1 MNAEARLRGRRN
13 ADGSV
18 DVWLRGRRV
27 HFPGNGQ
34 PPTVTEDDAPPARG
48 ALPDD
53 VLSDLSETMAT
64 VSYDGWYVRLG
75 ESKLEINR
83 TRARRVSGQRKFG
96 RPLERHR
103 RSR

>member
-1 MNAEARLRGRRN
+1 MVAGTQTGPSTCGCVAGGCTSP
-13 ADGSV
+13 A
-18 DVWLRGRRV
+18 
-27 HFPGNGQ
+27 GQ

>member
-1 MNAEARLRGRRN
+1 MDAEAPLRGRRN
-13 ADGSV
+13 SDGSV

-27 HFPGNGQ
+27 HFPGDGER
-34 PPTVTEDDAPPARG
+34 PTVTDDDAPPAQG

-75 ESKLEINR
+75 ESRLEINR
-83 TRARRVSGQRKFG
+83 TRARQISGRRKFS
-96 RPLERHR
+96 RP
-103 RSR
+103 